1 MPLSTH
7 PSDVRAT
14 FEKFDRNRSGKL
26 DYKELR
32 EALKAMGLDVSSQQS
47 AEILAQYDTNRSGVL
62 GLDEFANVV
71 GRLRQFQAEG
81 ISPEMRQ
88 TFARFDRNRSGKL
101 DYKELREALKALGL
115 DVGSEEA
122 TSILQKYDTDRSGLL
137 EIDEFATLVH
147 QLRKWQQSQQSQQP
161 AGHAQASSVPADI
174 RDAFVGFDRNR
185 SGKLDY
191 KELRDALRVLGL
203 DVNSDDATKILARYD
218 SDRNGLMDLDEFA
231 KLVYEL
237 RRYVASQQ
245 PRPSSHQPHPT
256 GHTEPSR
263 KPTHGHAISPEVRAA
278 FQRFDRNRSG
288 RLDYREVRTALQAMG
303 LDVSTQQAAS
313 VLRRYDADG
322 SGFLELDEFSGLVW
336 QLRGELFPQKASGLR
351 VALYVLNTPSRPPA
365 GQPPSDRR
373 GGHQHHGAA
382 AVRGYERA
390 ASEAR
395 AYVSSQQL
403 EQALSSAISQAVEE
417 RAYDATQ
424 RIAEILQQG
433 RGARVGGVELA
444 QTNVSEQLEQRAL
457 DAERHAAELQARLN
471 MAGGDLQ
478 RESAQLREQHRV
490 ESAELRQR
498 LAAAE
503 EALRRKRSDAEADVR
518 AAFEKFDRNRSGK
531 LDHKELRN
539 GLNALGIETSGQQAV
554 ELLATYDADRSG
566 LLEIDEFVTLV
577 ARLRAFMAAN
587 YTPLKAQ
594 VEQLQQAN
602 AKLSRADAILGKAVQ
617 PRVREAF
624 ESCDKDGSG
633 DIDAKEI
640 KKALRLLGMQGDSQ
654 QAMGVIGKYDK
665 TGAGS
670 LSIFDFNTCV
680 QELLQFQQMLGPAT
694 PAPQPAVA
702 KAAAKG
708 NRSGGWP

>member
-7 PSDVRAT
+7 PADVRAT
-14 FEKFDRNRSGKL
+14 FEKFDRNRSGRLDFKELREALKAMGLDVSSQQAAGILARYDTNRSGVLSLDEFSTLVGRLREVQAESISTEMRQAFARFDRNRSGKL

-32 EALKAMGLDVSSQQS
+32 EALKAMGL
-47 AEILAQYDTNRSGVL
+47 E
-62 GLDEFANVV
+62 
-71 GRLRQFQAEG
+71 
-81 ISPEMRQ
+81 
-88 TFARFDRNRSGKL
+88 
-101 DYKELREALKALGL
+101 
-115 DVGSEEA
+115 VGSEEA
-122 TSILQKYDTDRSGLL
+122 TRILQEYDTDRSGLL
-137 EIDEFATLVH
+137 EIDEFASLVH
-147 QLRKWQQSQQSQQP
+147 QLRRWQQSQRSQQP
-161 AGHAQASSVPADI
+161 AHASSVPADI

-203 DVNSDDATKILARYD
+203 DVNSDDATRVLARYD
-218 SDRNGLMDLDEFA
+218 SDRNGLMELDEFA
-231 KLVYEL
+231 RLAYEL

-245 PRPSSHQPHPT
+245 PRPSSHHPNPT
-256 GHTEPSR
+256 GYTEPSR

-288 RLDYREVRTALQAMG
+288 RLDYREVRSALQAMG
-303 LDVSTQQAAS
+303 LDVNTQQAAS

-322 SGFLELDEFSGLVW
+322 SGFLELDEFSALVW

-351 VALYVLNTPSRPPA
+351 VALYVLNTPGRPPS

-373 GGHQHHGAA
+373 GHHQHHGAA
-382 AVRGYERA
+382 AIRGYERA

-395 AYVSSQQL
+395 SYVSSQQL

-417 RAYDATQ
+417 RAYDATA
-424 RIAEILQQG
+424 RVAEILQQG

-444 QTNVSEQLEQRAL
+444 QTNVAEQLEQRAL

-471 MAGGDLQ
+471 MGQGELQ
-478 RESAQLREQHRV
+478 REIANLREQQRI
-490 ESAELRQR
+490 ETAELRQR
-498 LAAAE
+498 LAGAE
-503 EALRRKRSDAEADVR
+503 EALRRKRNEAEADVR

-531 LDHKELRN
+531 LDYKELRN
-539 GLNALGIETSGQQAV
+539 GLNALGIETSSQQAV
-554 ELLATYDADRSG
+554 DLLASYDSDRSG
-566 LLEIDEFVTLV
+566 LLEIDEFVGLV
-577 ARLRAFMAAN
+577 ARLRAFMAGN
-587 YTPLKAQ
+587 YIPLKAQ

-640 KKALRLLGMQGDSQ
+640 KKALRLLGLQGDSQ

-670 LSIFDFNTCV
+670 LSIFEFNTCV
-680 QELLQFQQMLGPAT
+680 QELLQFQQMLGGPTAPAQPAT
-694 PAPQPAVA
+694 A
-702 KAAAKG
+702 KATAKG
-708 NRSGGWP
+708 NRIGGWP